1 MLTGSMTVRV
11 IEVGLGRTFDLHCQ
25 VTNDPLALDRV
36 RFTWFF
42 NNRRVIARRPKIR
55 IRQRLQS
62 DNGSRVTSSILQ
74 VCMCL
79 SGAQEDE
86 GEPATVHINRHMHTH
101 LDCVHIRTY
110 VRTYVADALLG
121 CGASLYS
128 VYIRTYVLVLHVVAV
143 SHHCIRMSILQAG
156 TATRVVVVLYCV

>member
-1 MLTGSMTVRV
+1 MTQGVVLTFATINCHVCFFSCTSGAPVLTGSTTVRV
-11 IEVGLGRTFDLHCQ
+11 MEVGLGRTFDLHCQ

-42 NNRRVIARRPKIR
+42 NNRRVFARRPKIR

-62 DNGSRVTSSILQ
+62 DNGSRVTGSILQ

-110 VRTYVADALLG
+110 VRTYVADALMRR
-121 CGASLYS
+121 GASLYS
-128 VYIRTYVLVLHVVAV
+128 VCISVRT
-143 SHHCIRMSILQAG
+143 CW
-156 TATRVVVVLYCV
+156 YCM

>member
-1 MLTGSMTVRV
+1 MLTGSTAVRV
-11 IEVGLGRTFDLHCQ
+11 MEVGLGRTFDLHCQ

-42 NNRRVIARRPKIR
+42 NNRRVFARRPKIR

-62 DNGSRVTSSILQ
+62 DNGSRVTGSILQ

-79 SGAQEDE
+79 SGAQENE

-110 VRTYVADALLG
+110 V
-121 CGASLYS
+121 
-128 VYIRTYVLVLHVVAV
+128 H
-143 SHHCIRMSILQAG
+143 M
-156 TATRVVVVLYCV
+156 